1 MPLTKNLLALIAAL
15 SILTA
20 CSDATTAK
28 QRPEAK
34 IAEDFSLTGLSGET
48 VRLSSSVQQSPQLVL
63 FWATWCPYCR
73 ALMPHLQSIVM
84 EQDGRIDVLA
94 VNIREDGD
102 PAAYLEE
109 NGFDFTLLLEGDDV
123 GEKYGVKGTPSLYLV
138 DSNMQILFDL
148 NQVPRLA
155 LESDG
160 EKMSHRRVAQR
171 LAPYSASTV
180 GQKTGFGQSPE
191 SSSY

>member
-1 MPLTKNLLALIAAL
+1 MLAACDNTT
-15 SILTA
+15 TA
-20 CSDATTAK
+20 GQRSDAKLAK
-28 QRPEAK
+28 
-34 IAEDFSLTGLSGET
+34 DFSLAGLSGEP
-48 VRLSSSVQQSPQLVL
+48 VRLSRSVQQSPQLVL

-84 EQDGRIDVLA
+84 EHEGRIGVLA

-109 NGFDFTLLLEGDDV
+109 NGFDFTLLLEGDEV

-138 DSNMQILFDL
+138 DSDMRVFFDL

-160 EKMSHRRVAQR
+160 EKMSHRRMAQQ
-171 LAPYSASTV
+171 LAPYWAAELRKAIATL
-180 GQKTGFGQSPE
+180 P
-191 SSSY
+191 